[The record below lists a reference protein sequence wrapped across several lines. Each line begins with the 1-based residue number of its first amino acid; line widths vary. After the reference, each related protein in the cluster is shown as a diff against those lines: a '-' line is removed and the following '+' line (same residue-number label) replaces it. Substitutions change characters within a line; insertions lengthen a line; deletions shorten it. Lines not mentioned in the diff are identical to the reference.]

1 MYSQFK
7 SLTNIL
13 TCYLKMVNTLKFENF
28 KLPNLNFS
36 DYQDI
41 VLKINLLEVNKLKN
55 PGFKQVMHSD

>member
-1 MYSQFK
+1 
-7 SLTNIL
+7 
-13 TCYLKMVNTLKFENF
+13 MVNTLKFENL

-41 VLKINLLEVNKLKN
+41 VLKTNLLEVNRLKN